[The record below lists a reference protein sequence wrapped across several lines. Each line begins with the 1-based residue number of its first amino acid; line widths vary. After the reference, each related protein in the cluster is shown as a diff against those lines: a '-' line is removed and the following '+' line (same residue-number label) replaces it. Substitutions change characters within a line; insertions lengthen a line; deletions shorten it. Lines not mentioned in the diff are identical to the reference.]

1 MPDHYNRPGPPP
13 PPAIKPPKRPEKSEK
28 SAFDE
33 QKTDDAAGKPLP
45 GTGSRYTKD
54 GKKRKDLGVGWGP

>member
-13 PPAIKPPKRPEKSEK
+13 PPAIKPPSRPEK

-33 QKTDDAAGKPLP
+33 QKTEDAAGKPLP

-54 GKKRKDLGVGWGP
+54 GKKKKDLGVGWGP

>member
-1 MPDHYNRPGPPP
+1 MPGHYQPSPPP
-13 PPAIKPPKRPEKSEK
+13 PMAPKPKAPKQKKHKNRPAPHPQDVNQPV
-28 SAFDE
+28 
-33 QKTDDAAGKPLP
+33 P